1 MIFSDNAFQGKRFL
15 ITGASSGIGR
25 ETAQQLAACGAQ
37 LVVNGRDE
45 DRLTYTLNSLAGTN
59 HRALVADVGSLDNGH
74 DLVMRATEDGQPLN
88 GVFHAAGVVSVRQTK
103 LLNDEHVDA
112 IFSTSVSSALGIAK
126 ACAKKKALAE
136 GSSVLFMSSVAG
148 SRGRSGMTA
157 YAASRAALGGLTRA
171 LAAELAPRKIRV
183 NELIA
188 GAIETP
194 MHESIV
200 KNLDQ
205 ASQQDYRDLHLLGF
219 GEPTDVAQAALFLL
233 SDASRWVTGSS
244 MVVDGGYM
252 AC

>member
-1 MIFSDNAFQGKRFL
+1 MIFSENAFLGKRFL
-15 ITGASSGIGR
+15 VTGASSGIGR
-25 ETAQQLAACGAQ
+25 VTAEQLAACGAK
-37 LVVNGRDE
+37 LVISGRDE
-45 DRLTYTLNSLAGTN
+45 VRLNHTLNSLAGTN
-59 HRALVADVGSLDNGH
+59 HQALVGDIGSLDHGH

-103 LLNDEHVDA
+103 LLNDDHVDS

-148 SRGRSGMTA
+148 SRGRSGMAA

-183 NELIA
+183 NEIIA
-188 GAIETP
+188 GAVETP

-200 KNLDQ
+200 KNLDHH
-205 ASQQDYRDLHLLGF
+205 SQQDYRDLHLLGF
-219 GEPTDVAQAALFLL
+219 GEPADVSQAALFLL

>member
-1 MIFSDNAFQGKRFL
+1 MIFSENAFQGKRFL

-25 ETAQQLAACGAQ
+25 ATALQLAACGAQ
-37 LVVNGRDE
+37 LVINGRDE
-45 DRLTYTLNSLAGTN
+45 DRLTYTLNSLAGIN
-59 HRALVADVGSLDNGH
+59 HRALVADVGSLDHGH

-136 GSSVLFMSSVAG
+136 GSSVLFMSSVAA

-188 GAIETP
+188 GAVETP
-194 MHESIV
+194 MHEGIV
-200 KNLDQ
+200 KNLDPG
-205 ASQQDYRDLHLLGF
+205 SQDAYRNLHLLGF
-219 GEPTDVAQAALFLL
+219 GNPLDVALAALFLL
-233 SDASRWVTGSS
+233 SDGSRWVTGSS